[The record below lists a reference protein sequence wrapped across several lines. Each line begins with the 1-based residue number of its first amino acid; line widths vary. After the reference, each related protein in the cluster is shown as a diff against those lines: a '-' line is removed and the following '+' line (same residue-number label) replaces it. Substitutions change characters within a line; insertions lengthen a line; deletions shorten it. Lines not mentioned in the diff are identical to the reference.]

1 MSNSYACASRLWLL
15 DSPTFTYDE
24 GLLLAGAS
32 GDVTAPIG
40 AYLIDHPKGLVL
52 FDTHLDPQ
60 AVEDPEGAYGPFATA
75 FGLDFPPEK
84 AIDKQVCSTGFS
96 ESDVD
101 FLVLSHIHFD
111 HTGGARLFPNA
122 QIILGAEELPFSA
135 WPTGNNQ
142 GIFRDADLAPL
153 RDGERSLLEVPVG
166 VDFDMFGDGSVIVLS
181 TPGHTPGHLSVMVR
195 LEHGTFILTADAT
208 HTRDAF
214 EREVICPSD
223 VDTVAAVRSMKRLKL
238 LRQSHDALVVIAH
251 DPQDHAEFPLAPAPF
266 DAAAL
271 EAVRA
276 GVTSNV

>member
-1 MSNSYACASRLWLL
+1 MNQPSAYASQLWLL

-40 AYLIDHPKGLVL
+40 AYLIEHPKGLVL
-52 FDTHLDPQ
+52 FDTHLDPR
-60 AVEDPEGAYGPFATA
+60 AVEDPEGTYGVFASA

-84 AIDKQVCSTGFS
+84 AIDAQVRSTGFS

-101 FLVLSHIHFD
+101 FLVLSHVHFD
-111 HTGGARLFPNA
+111 HTGGVSLFPEA
-122 QIILGAEELPFSA
+122 TIVLGAEELPFSA
-135 WPTGNNQ
+135 WPSGNNQ
-142 GIFRDADLAPL
+142 GIFRDVDLAPL
-153 RDGERSLLEVPVG
+153 RNRERELLEVPVG
-166 VDFDMFGDGSVIVLS
+166 VDFDLFGDGSVIVLS
-181 TPGHTPGHLSVMVR
+181 TPGHTPGHLSLLVR
-195 LEHGTFILTADAT
+195 LEHGSFILTADAT

-238 LRQSHDALVVIAH
+238 LRHSYDAQVVIAH
-251 DPQDHAEFPLAPAPF
+251 DPQDHAEFPLAPSPF

-276 GVTSNV
+276 AAVPPS